1 MVLAIIV
8 LSVFLLVSL
17 VAIRNLLIKVEKYED
32 ITLDQVK
39 YLQTISDIVANANEK
54 IKEVDSKGIFQG
66 EDEVGFF
73 FEALKSIQE
82 ELNVYML
89 PENYGEKEI
98 EE

>member
-1 MVLAIIV
+1 MIIAIII
-8 LSVFLLVSL
+8 LSILLLISL
-17 VAIRNLLIKVEKYED
+17 VAIRNLLLKVEKYED
-32 ITLDQVK
+32 VTIDQVK
-39 YLQTISDIVANANEK
+39 YLQNISNIVTNANEK

>member
-1 MVLAIIV
+1 MITAITI
-8 LSVFLLVSL
+8 LSVLLIVSL
-17 VAIRNLLIKVEKYED
+17 IAIRNLLLKVEKYED
-32 ITLDQVK
+32 VTVDQVR
-39 YLQTISDIVANANEK
+39 YLQNISNIIADANEK
-54 IKEVDSKGIFQG
+54 IKEVDGKGIFQG

-73 FEALKSIQE
+73 FEALKNIQE

>member
-1 MVLAIIV
+1 MVITIII

>member
-39 YLQTISDIVANANEK
+39 YLQTISDIVTNANEK

>member
-1 MVLAIIV
+1 MVATIII
-8 LSVFLLVSL
+8 LSGLLLISL
-17 VAIRNLLIKVEKYED
+17 VAIRNLLLKVEKYED
-32 ITLDQVK
+32 VTVDQVK
-39 YLQTISDIVANANEK
+39 YLQNISNIVTNANEK

>member
-1 MVLAIIV
+1 MVVTIV
-8 LSVFLLVSL
+8 ILSVLLLVSL
-17 VAIRNLLIKVEKYED
+17 VAIRNLLLKVEKYED
-32 ITLDQVK
+32 VTVDQVR
-39 YLQTISDIVANANEK
+39 YLQSISNIIADASEK

>member
-1 MVLAIIV
+1 MIIAIII
-8 LSVFLLVSL
+8 LSILLLITL
-17 VAIRNLLIKVEKYED
+17 VAIRNLLLKVEKYED
-32 ITLDQVK
+32 VTIDQVK
-39 YLQTISDIVANANEK
+39 YLQNISNIVTNANEK

>member
-8 LSVFLLVSL
+8 LSVFLLVYL

>member
-1 MVLAIIV
+1 MITAITI
-8 LSVFLLVSL
+8 LSVLLIVSL
-17 VAIRNLLIKVEKYED
+17 IAIRNLLLKVEKYED
-32 ITLDQVK
+32 VTVDQVR
-39 YLQTISDIVANANEK
+39 YLQNISNIIADANEK

-66 EDEVGFF
+66 ADEVGFI
-73 FEALKSIQE
+73 FEALKNIQE